1 CRPRRLLAGVG
12 VRRGQGGD
20 HLLHQDSRPRD
31 GPPRG
36 DRQHRLPR
44 PHGHRDAPRRRPG
57 PSRRRQG
64 ARAPGARG
72 AHETPRPARG
82 RRARGALLRLG
93 GRRLHHRPDAVG
105 ERRPDDGLSSL
116 AGVSDRRLKAL
127 VTGAAHPGGI
137 GAAIAQRLTAEGL
150 EVVTLD
156 RAPGCTFEVDL
167 VTDALPELDDID
179 VLISNAGLPT
189 IVGGAH
195 SMDLERWE
203 RDLATN
209 LTGSFRVVQA
219 CLRGMRER
227 RFGRIVV
234 VSSFAARFGM
244 PAQVA
249 YSASKAGLIGMV
261 KTVAAE
267 NAARGITANAIL
279 PGLVA
284 SAGVRA
290 MPQAITDAWL
300 ERIPTGRM
308 VEPAEIAAAAAY
320 LASPDAGSVTGQEL
334 LIDGGMTLNLL
345 SVTSSVTRGRSA
357 P

>member
-1 CRPRRLLAGVG
+1 VTDRP
-12 VRRGQGGD
+12 
-20 HLLHQDSRPRD
+20 
-31 GPPRG
+31 
-36 DRQHRLPR
+36 
-44 PHGHRDAPRRRPG
+44 
-57 PSRRRQG
+57 
-64 ARAPGARG
+64 
-72 AHETPRPARG
+72 
-82 RRARGALLRLG
+82 
-93 GRRLHHRPDAVG
+93 
-105 ERRPDDGLSSL
+105 
-116 AGVSDRRLKAL
+116 LKAL
-127 VTGAAHPGGI
+127 VTGAAHSGGI
-137 GAAIAQRLTAEGL
+137 GAAIAQRLAADGL

-156 RAPGCTFEVDL
+156 LAAGCTFQVDL
-167 VTDALPELDDID
+167 VTDELPALDDID

-195 SMDLERWE
+195 SMDLERWQ
-203 RDLATN
+203 RDLSNN

-234 VSSFAARFGM
+234 ISSFAARFGM

-267 NAARGITANAIL
+267 NAGLGVTANAIL

-284 SAGVRA
+284 SAGVKA
-290 MPQAITDAWL
+290 MPQEIIDAWM
-300 ERIPTGRM
+300 EQIPTGRM

-345 SVTSSVTRGRSA
+345 SVTSSVARARSDA
-357 P
+357 QP

>member
-1 CRPRRLLAGVG
+1 VTDRP
-12 VRRGQGGD
+12 
-20 HLLHQDSRPRD
+20 
-31 GPPRG
+31 
-36 DRQHRLPR
+36 
-44 PHGHRDAPRRRPG
+44 
-57 PSRRRQG
+57 
-64 ARAPGARG
+64 
-72 AHETPRPARG
+72 
-82 RRARGALLRLG
+82 
-93 GRRLHHRPDAVG
+93 
-105 ERRPDDGLSSL
+105 
-116 AGVSDRRLKAL
+116 LKAL

-156 RAPGCTFEVDL
+156 RAAGCTFQVDL
-167 VTDALPELDDID
+167 VTDELPALDDID

-195 SMDLERWE
+195 SMDLERWQ
-203 RDLATN
+203 RDLSTN
-209 LTGSFRVVQA
+209 LTASFRVVQA

-234 VSSFAARFGM
+234 ISSFAARFGM

-249 YSASKAGLIGMV
+249 SSASKAGLIGMV

-267 NAARGITANAIL
+267 NAGLGVTANAIL

-284 SAGVRA
+284 SAGVKA
-290 MPQAITDAWL
+290 MPQEIIDAWM
-300 ERIPTGRM
+300 EQIPTGRM

-345 SVTSSVTRGRSA
+345 SVTSSVARARSDA
-357 P
+357 QP